1 MVWPMVGFVV
11 FICCF
16 YGLFLLNESEGVRG
30 ETIKQDKMLHDPHTV
45 VDLLGQISRSN
56 AGSKSLV
63 KIMGRICRSNCW
75 SNLSVELLGQIAG
88 SNLLVKLLGHVTSGV
103 TSVTSHVTQ
112 THASNAANPQ
122 PAAGQPRRM
131 HGRAYGQPE
140 NGLGWAVKGQR
151 KTPRCDAWGLVN
163 WIVSVLSG
171 FYR

>member
-1 MVWPMVGFVV
+1 
-11 FICCF
+11 
-16 YGLFLLNESEGVRG
+16 
-30 ETIKQDKMLHDPHTV
+30 MLHDSHPV
-45 VDLLGQISRSN
+45 ADLMGQISRSN

-75 SNLSVELLGQIAG
+75 SNLSVELLGQIAGRIHGSNSLVKLLGQIAG

-112 THASNAANPQ
+112 THASNAANPR